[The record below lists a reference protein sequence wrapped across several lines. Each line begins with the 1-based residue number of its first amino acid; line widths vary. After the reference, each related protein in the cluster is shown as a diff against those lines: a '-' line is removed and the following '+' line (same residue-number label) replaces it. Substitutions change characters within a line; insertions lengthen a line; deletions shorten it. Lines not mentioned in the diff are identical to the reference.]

1 MAKRT
6 TKRTIEVKVGEYE
19 TSTVEKTAFEALVE
33 RYKVQNPAKYE
44 QKKAA
49 LEARLAS
56 LK

>member
-1 MAKRT
+1 MAK
-6 TKRTIEVKVGEYE
+6 KTIEVKVGEY
-19 TSTVEKTAFEALVE
+19 TPSTVEKTEFEALIE

>member
-1 MAKRT
+1 MAK
-6 TKRTIEVKVGEYE
+6 KTIEVKVGEFAP
-19 TSTVEKTAFEALVE
+19 STVEKTEYEALIE

>member
-1 MAKRT
+1 MAK
-6 TKRTIEVKVGEYE
+6 KAIEVKVGEYGKE
-19 TSTVEKTAFEALVE
+19 TTDKAEFAALIE

-44 QKKAA
+44 QRKEA